1 MPSKILVVEDDF
13 DAREVLSLLLRLEG
27 FSVITAE
34 DGLAGLDIA
43 QSEQPD
49 LVITDIEMPNLDG
62 IEMIK
67 RLRRDGLLSEVP
79 ILVVSASDR
88 RTLKGAI
95 AAGANQTMRKPARF
109 DPLIE
114 TINRLLRLSEK
125 RKSASSR

>member
-1 MPSKILVVEDDF
+1 VPSKILVVEDDF